1 MKVTLL
7 EQTESTLR
15 FRIEGVPTGLMNA
28 IRRVLLAETPVM
40 AIDEVVVLE
49 NQSPLFDEI
58 IAHRLSLVP
67 LRTNLETYVLPS
79 ECKCQGVGCNLC
91 QASFT
96 MEVEAPEDDYIAT
109 TADLKPQDPDIV
121 PVSTKI
127 PIAKLAKGQR
137 IVVEAYARLG
147 IGQNHAKWQPVST
160 VAYRMIPHVVVDNE
174 KCDGCE
180 ECVKVCFKHVFEMKN
195 EKAVVVKEL
204 DCTLCKL
211 CVEKCDLSAIT
222 VTHDEDKFIFS
233 LESTGS
239 LSPVATL
246 ETGLNNFQKKLEALI
261 KELSG
266 RGPKVS
272 VKAKPK
278 TKAKASEK
286 PKAKAKPKAPSK
298 TKKSKSKE
306 K

>member
-1 MKVTLL
+1 
-7 EQTESTLR
+7 
-15 FRIEGVPTGLMNA
+15 MNA

-79 ECKCQGVGCNLC
+79 QCTCKGVGCSQC
-91 QASFT
+91 QAGFT
-96 MEVEAPEDDYIAT
+96 MEVEAPEDDFIAT

-137 IVVEAYARLG
+137 IVIEAYARLG
-147 IGQNHAKWQPVST
+147 MGQDHAKWQPVST
-160 VAYRMIPHVVVDNE
+160 VAYRMIPHVVVDNN

-180 ECVKVCFKHVFEMKN
+180 ECVKLCFRHVFEMKN

-211 CVEKCDLSAIT
+211 CVEKCDLGAIT
-222 VTHDEDKFIFS
+222 VTHDEDNFIFS

-239 LSPVATL
+239 LSPVVTL
-246 ETGLNNFQKKLEALI
+246 ETGLRNFQQKLEALI

-266 RGPKVS
+266 RAPKAIS
-272 VKAKPK
+272 KAKPK
-278 TKAKASEK
+278 SKAKAGEK
-286 PKAKAKPKAPSK
+286 PKAKPKSKAKAKTPSK